1 MKTKKILKAMNKF
14 IKIFSGVALGAVLVV
29 TDGFCASNGCDNENN
44 SYINPEIALCSTHVY
59 NIGKTENPTDEN
71 LRQVMRDVVALKT
84 TLITQQLN
92 KQYDFLDA
100 TVKRLKTQLEKAVLT
115 AKFEAAGASPSE
127 TGNSTSSKGQ
137 NKYIAGAKDCNLEAT
152 NDDVIDC
159 LRYNF
164 NLINEMSKNGTSLT
178 TDLRKQLAYDC
189 KIASFVPVS
198 DKTKDTDKTKDPTVI
213 IAEESECTKP
223 ENINS
228 REKFQDCLTKLNAVT
243 RNYLSEQSKQQT
255 GFYPWGAMR

>member
-1 MKTKKILKAMNKF
+1 MNKF

-189 KIASFVPVS
+189 EIASSVPVGKDEDKVIKKES
-198 DKTKDTDKTKDPTVI
+198 D
-213 IAEESECTKP
+213 CTKP
-223 ENINS
+223 EKINS
-228 REKFQDCLTKLNAVT
+228 RDTFQKCLRDLNSTT
-243 RNYLSEQSKQQT
+243 RNYLSTQSKQQT
-255 GFYPWGAMR
+255 GFYPWGTMQ

>member
-1 MKTKKILKAMNKF
+1 MNKF
-14 IKIFSGVALGAVLVV
+14 IKIFSGIALGTVLVV

-59 NIGKTENPTDEN
+59 NIGDTQNPTDEN
-71 LRQVMRDVVALKT
+71 QRQVMRDVIALKT
-84 TLITQQLN
+84 TLMTQQLN

-100 TVKRLKTQLEKAVLT
+100 TVKRLKTQLEKAILT
-115 AKFEAAGASPSE
+115 AKFEAAGAGSSE
-127 TGNSTSSKGQ
+127 TGDSTSSKGQ

-152 NDDVIDC
+152 TDDLVNC

-189 KIASFVPVS
+189 DLASSVPVGEDEDKVIAQES
-198 DKTKDTDKTKDPTVI
+198 D
-213 IAEESECTKP
+213 CTKP
-223 ENINS
+223 EKINS
-228 REKFQDCLTKLNAVT
+228 REKFKNCLTDLNAVT